1 MVIVEQ
7 EIVGSS
13 GFIEGFVE
21 CYLNRLL
28 SKESGLSAKRA
39 ILSDL
44 LEVMREGMNLS
55 MSVR

>member
-13 GFIEGFVE
+13 RFIEGFMGS
-21 CYLNRLL
+21 YLMRLL
-28 SKESGLSAKRA
+28 RKEKEVSAKRG